1 MVYGQI
7 KPVRVRGKR
16 IRGVG
21 TAVEQRLRNVLK
33 APEEGRDT
41 TRQGRDHGPHGRN
54 HLGRPG
60 SVPVPSSP
68 ESKGVTPDGFGRYTT
83 LIRSLSAECGEKPA
97 IGRMVTHRG
106 KQPANG
112 GPRTANGGLRSRSSR
127 RSARGAGRVAP
138 TNHLRMPGTGRG
150 AARTPGT
157 SEVGGRGGNGRRQR
171 RPPAE
176 GAGTDDGGEPQ
187 RRVSVEPAPTAAV
200 CGAMGCR
207 RTGRLLKVC
216 RSDGETRVLCFRH
229 TLGWCL

>member
-16 IRGVG
+16 IRGGGSV
-21 TAVEQRLRNVLK
+21 VEQRLRNVLK

-83 LIRSLSAECGEKPA
+83 LIRSLSAECGERPA
-97 IGRMVTHRG
+97 IGRAVTHRG

-112 GPRTANGGLRSRSSR
+112 GPRTANSDLRSRSLR
-127 RSARGAGRVAP
+127 RSPRGAGRVVLVDRRESP
-138 TNHLRMPGTGRG
+138 
-150 AARTPGT
+150 AARRAARNV
-157 SEVGGRGGNGRRQR
+157 EVGGSGGNGRRQR
-171 RPPAE
+171 RPRP
-176 GAGTDDGGEPQ
+176 
-187 RRVSVEPAPTAAV
+187 R
-200 CGAMGCR
+200 
-207 RTGRLLKVC
+207 GRLTTASGAVRGGRCEYLPTTEVGTAD
-216 RSDGETRVLCFRH
+216 RRF
-229 TLGWCL
+229 CLSAFQE